1 MAQLRITKGYK
12 RLSDTSLIVKMT
24 FILDGVKNNPYF
36 PSPTPGMPE
45 FENAITAFTNTVTTD
60 GGKANI
66 GAKHA
71 RRKELIRLAD
81 RLSNY
86 VLMVADEN
94 YEIAVTSHFDFAKAY
109 GSAPDVTEAIGLKL
123 EDGSGAGSLLF
134 SFKKVPG
141 AKMYVCQ
148 YSLDYESGEWT
159 NVNGTTTKFLVK
171 GLESAKRYWFRVIAV
186 GKGGNEMVSNIMVSR
201 VTQ

>member
-12 RLSDTSLIVKMT
+12 RLSESNLIVKMT
-24 FILDGVKNNPYF
+24 SIMDGVKSSPYF
-36 PSPTPGMPE
+36 LSTIPGMIE
-45 FENAITAFTNTVTTD
+45 FQTAITAFANVVATD
-60 GGKANI
+60 GGKANT
-66 GAKHA
+66 GAKRA
-71 RRKELIRLAD
+71 RRKELIKLAD

-86 VLMVADEN
+86 VLMVADES
-94 YEIAVTSHFDFAKAY
+94 YEIGITSNFDFAKAY
-109 GSAPDVTEAIGLKL
+109 GVSPDVTAATGLKL
-123 EDGSGAGSLLF
+123 QDGSGTGSLLF

-148 YSLDYESGEWT
+148 YSLDHEGGEWT
-159 NVNGTTTKFLVK
+159 SVNGTATKFEVK

-186 GKGGNEMVSNIMVSR
+186 GKGGREVVSSMMVSR

>member
-1 MAQLRITKGYK
+1 
-12 RLSDTSLIVKMT
+12 MT
-24 FILDGVKNNPYF
+24 CILDGVKNNTYF
-36 PSPTPGMPE
+36 PSPTPGMAE
-45 FENAITAFTNTVTTD
+45 FENAIIAFTTTVAID
-60 GGKANI
+60 AGKTNI
-66 GAKHA
+66 AAKHA

-86 VLMVADEN
+86 VLMVADEHF
-94 YEIAVTSHFDFAKAY
+94 EIAVTSQFDFAKAY
-109 GSAPDVTEAIGLKL
+109 GSAPDITQAMGLKL
-123 EDGSGAGSLLF
+123 EDGSNRGSLVF

-148 YSLDYESGEWT
+148 YTLDHESGEWT
-159 NVNGTTTKFLVK
+159 SINSTTTKLLVN

-186 GKGGNEMVSNIMVSR
+186 GKGGQEVASDIMVSR